1 MLAGKKIGIGM
12 SGSFCSLEKSLKAI
26 KSLQETGAELYCIM
40 SNPVYEEDSRFMQA
54 ADIRKQMEEITG
66 HKIITSIHEA
76 EEFGPKNPLD
86 VVVVL
91 PCSANT
97 MAKLAN
103 GLCDNALLMAMKST
117 LRNLHP
123 VVLGIFTNDALGNSG
138 TNIMKL
144 MNTKHIFF
152 IPFGQD
158 DPVKKPNSMVC
169 DPDKLI
175 PTVISALN
183 HQQYQ
188 PVIISYHDE

>member
-12 SGSFCSLEKSLKAI
+12 SGSFCSLEASLKAI
-26 KSLQETGAELYCIM
+26 RALKETGADLYCIM
-40 SNPVYEEDSRFMQA
+40 SGMVYEEASRFMDA
-54 ADIRKQMEEITG
+54 KDVREQMEEITG
-66 HKIITSIHEA
+66 HKIVTTVQEA
-76 EEFGPKNPLD
+76 EQFGPKDPLD
-86 VVVVL
+86 LIVVL

-103 GLCDNALLMAMKST
+103 GLCDNALVMAIKAT

-169 DPDKLI
+169 DPNQLV
-175 PTVISALN
+175 PTCISALN
-183 HQQYQ
+183 NEQYQ
-188 PVIISYHDE
+188 PVIISF

>member
-12 SGSFCSLEKSLKAI
+12 SGSFCSLEASLKAI
-26 KSLQETGAELYCIM
+26 RALKETGADLYCIM
-40 SNPVYEEDSRFMQA
+40 SGMVYEEDSRFMEA
-54 ADIRKQMEEITG
+54 KDVREQMEEITG
-66 HKIITSIHEA
+66 HKIVTTVQEA
-76 EEFGPKNPLD
+76 EQFGPKKPLD
-86 VVVVL
+86 LIVVL

-103 GLCDNALLMAMKST
+103 GLCDNALVMAIKAT

-169 DPDKLI
+169 DPTQLV
-175 PTVISALN
+175 PTCISALN
-183 HQQYQ
+183 NEQYQ
-188 PVIISYHDE
+188 PVIISF

>member
-12 SGSFCSLEKSLKAI
+12 SGSFCSLEASLKAI
-26 KSLQETGAELYCIM
+26 RALKETGADLYCIM
-40 SNPVYEEDSRFMQA
+40 SGMVYEEDSRFMDA
-54 ADIRKQMEEITG
+54 KDVREQMEEITG
-66 HKIITSIHEA
+66 HKIVTTIQEA
-76 EEFGPKNPLD
+76 EQFGPKDPLD
-86 VVVVL
+86 LIVVL

-103 GLCDNALLMAMKST
+103 GLCDNALVMAIKAT

-169 DPDKLI
+169 DPNRLV
-175 PTVISALN
+175 PTCISALN
-183 HQQYQ
+183 NEQYQ
-188 PVIISYHDE
+188 PVIISF